1 MEENYEWDETKRA
14 SNIEKHETD
23 FADAVNFDWDA
34 AAYQYVQRS
43 GERRTIATG
52 LIGGSP
58 HVVVYTMR
66 GDLRRIISMRRANAR
81 ERRRYEQRS
90 GH

>member
-1 MEENYEWDETKRA
+1 MNHEYEWDENKRL
-14 SNIEKHETD
+14 SNIAKHEID
-23 FADAVNFDWDA
+23 FADAENFYWDA
-34 AAYQYVQRS
+34 ATYDYVQHS

-52 LIGGSP
+52 FIGGRL

-66 GDLRRIISMRRANAR
+66 GDLRRIISVRRANAR
-81 ERRRYEQRS
+81 ERRRYEQRR